1 MPETISPR
9 PSPAPASLPL
19 QPSYQQ
25 LPGRLILK
33 LRPDV
38 VAAMDDGSN
47 GLRFDRPTGLPNA
60 AVYSITDGKSVQE
73 KMEEMNSH
81 PGGFLVA
88 GMSRHG
94 AA

>member
-1 MPETISPR
+1 M
-9 PSPAPASLPL
+9 
-19 QPSYQQ
+19 
-25 LPGRLILK
+25 K

>member
-1 MPETISPR
+1 
-9 PSPAPASLPL
+9 
-19 QPSYQQ
+19 
-25 LPGRLILK
+25 
-33 LRPDV
+33 
-38 VAAMDDGSN
+38 MDDGSN